1 MKKFILT
8 QFDFP
13 ASFILNTV
21 ELRLLEL
28 PIILNFVL
36 LKRQR
41 SLDCALFCSKSLR
54 RRLEYERSKKNTVY
68 TREFPYFLNAVAA
81 SLVLYNR
88 TEQLQGFFVCFI
100 TKKITRKFINFPSL
114 IFKTNF
120 IFQTHRGGLSVHL
133 RSHKAR

>member
-36 LKRQR
+36 LK
-41 SLDCALFCSKSLR
+41 K
-54 RRLEYERSKKNTVY
+54 
-68 TREFPYFLNAVAA
+68 
-81 SLVLYNR
+81 
-88 TEQLQGFFVCFI
+88 
-100 TKKITRKFINFPSL
+100 
-114 IFKTNF
+114 
-120 IFQTHRGGLSVHL
+120 
-133 RSHKAR
+133 